1 MKRAVGQQL
10 DLLNSKLQGYAALL
24 VYRYANLC
32 VEANP
37 ISLLS
42 TKVEVEGEMKNL
54 EEVARVAAHETYHFI
69 VDPIY
74 EEDLFPI
81 GKAILFAHPE
91 FKQEL
96 KTWEGFDEADPA
108 GKYLFYTMPEV
119 DKPRHEVLI
128 QAVDAFY
135 GECTEKMT
143 KAQQEC
149 AAQLAV
155 LQADSSAEEIA
166 QIAEYVEKIVKNY
179 TDLRD
184 TNRDDKKAE
193 VEKAYAEYQARQEE
207 KKAQEEEKKQ
217 EQGNP
222 MQMMMDAAGNIP
234 Q

>member
-1 MKRAVGQQL
+1 MDQ
-10 DLLNSKLQGYAALL
+10 LNSKLQGYVALL
-24 VYRYANLC
+24 AYRYANLC

-54 EEVARVAAHETYHFI
+54 EEVARVAVHETYHFI

-74 EEDLFPI
+74 EEDLLPI

-96 KTWEGFDEADPA
+96 KTWEGYDEADPA

-143 KAQQEC
+143 IAQEAC
-149 AAQLAV
+149 TKQLAV
-155 LQADSSAEEIA
+155 LQADSSPDEIA
-166 QIAEYVEKIVKNY
+166 QVAEFMEKIVKNY

-184 TNRDDKKAE
+184 TNHDDKKAE
-193 VEKAYAEYQARQEE
+193 IDKAYEEYQARQEE
-207 KKAQEEEKKQ
+207 KKAKEDEQKQ